1 MNKFSK
7 LDIVEGSLAIV
18 GSLLIFLDIRYTL
31 QWLLGPG
38 ILCIGCALLMEGFDG
53 IWLFRSG
60 VIGKW
65 TGANAYTGIA
75 RMLWTY
81 TFILLGF
88 LLNLVAL
95 LLILGLSDALLNYLS
110 RHPGPVFLVI
120 SLLCIFIGTARILG
134 KVWSTSSRKYF
145 LRSLPARI
153 GGVLIV
159 IVGIAFL
166 LIGLYEIAFPT
177 TLDDLLMKI
186 FGQISLQ
193 DQMDRLF

>member
-7 LDIVEGSLAIV
+7 LDIVEGVLAFLGIA
-18 GSLLIFLDIRYTL
+18 LIFLDIRYDI

-38 ILCIGCALLMEGFDG
+38 TLCIGIALLMEGFDG

-65 TGANAYTGIA
+65 TGAYAYTGLA

-81 TFILLGF
+81 TFILFGF
-88 LLNLVAL
+88 LLNFVAL
-95 LLILGLSDALLNYLS
+95 ILILGLSDAMLSYLS
-110 RHPGPVFLVI
+110 RHPGPIFLVV
-120 SLLCIFIGTARILG
+120 SLFCIFVGTARILG
-134 KVWSTSSRKYF
+134 KVWSTGSRKYF
-145 LRSLPARI
+145 LQSLPARI

-177 TLDDLLMKI
+177 ALDELLVKI
-186 FGQISLQ
+186 FGQILSL
-193 DQMDRLF
+193 DQANKLF